1 MSIPLHHLLIKKISP
16 NHISTMQIKKHD
28 KFSHFLTP
36 TVQENISE
44 VKPLAA
50 TQLLFSYT
58 YL

>member
-1 MSIPLHHLLIKKISP
+1 
-16 NHISTMQIKKHD
+16 MQIKKHD

-50 TQLLFSYT
+50 IQLLFSYT